1 MARRTSASAARG
13 SLHARPQVSGHP
25 LGSAKNM
32 CVLRASG
39 PRFAVDRFAE
49 KTSLPVC
56 NVYRRGEPRLPRSK
70 PRGPKHKSSGIT
82 VVVSDASWS
91 KLPAQ
96 VRDAERFL
104 SKHKREIKR
113 LSRFPGV
120 DGLVLDF
127 PIHLRIGR
135 KVVAQFDRFPAS
147 LVRAAG
153 QLGVALE
160 LSIYPPRSRR

>member
-1 MARRTSASAARG
+1 
-13 SLHARPQVSGHP
+13 
-25 LGSAKNM
+25 M

-49 KTSLPVC
+49 RTSLPVHS
-56 NVYRRGEPRLPRSK
+56 VYRRGEARFPRSK
-70 PRGPKHKSSGIT
+70 PKGPKHKISGIT

-104 SKHKREIKR
+104 SKHKREIRR

-120 DGLVLDF
+120 DGVVLDF

-153 QLGVALE
+153 ELGIALE
-160 LSIYPPRSRR
+160 LSTYPAARSRR